1 MQNNWYIIYTKPKW
15 EKKVAI
21 ALKRRKIE
29 NFLPLQ
35 NKQIISFR
43 RIKTAEQPLFEN
55 YVFVNLEEIE
65 MHKLKNVAGIINIV
79 YWKGKPAKI
88 KQEEI
93 EMLKDFI
100 GQYDKITLQKTKID
114 EYNVARLIKDFSYLK
129 SGNVLTIKNTVA
141 KINLP
146 SLGLTL
152 VAKADIRGTVKTERS
167 FGGKELLFE
176 S

>member
-15 EKKVAI
+15 EKKVAV

-29 NFLPLQ
+29 NFLPMQ

-55 YVFVNLEEIE
+55 YVFVKIQEIE
-65 MHKLKNVAGIINIV
+65 MPELKNVAGIINIV
-79 YWKGKPAKI
+79 YWKGEPAKI
-88 KQEEI
+88 KQDEI

-100 GQYDKITLQKTKID
+100 GQYDEIILQKTKID
-114 EYNVARLIKDFSYLK
+114 EHNVARLIKDFSYSK

-152 VAKADIRGTVKTERS
+152 VAKVDIGGTVKTERPL
-167 FGGKELLFE
+167 GQKELLFE

>member
-15 EKKVAI
+15 EKKVSI
-21 ALKRRKIE
+21 ALNRRKIE

-35 NKQIISFR
+35 NKQIFSFR

-55 YVFVNLEEIE
+55 YVFVKIEEIE
-65 MHKLKNVAGIINIV
+65 MSRLKNIAGIINIV
-79 YWKGKPAKI
+79 YWKGEPAKI
-88 KQEEI
+88 QQDEI

-114 EYNVARLIKDFSYLK
+114 ENHVARLIKDFSYLK

-146 SLGLTL
+146 SIGFTL
-152 VAKADIRGTVKTERS
+152 AAKADITGKVKTERS
-167 FGGKELLFE
+167 FGQKKLLFQ